1 MAHQEPTSDR
11 PETPDPAAPPESTAN
26 TFYGEV
32 SGGLLQTGRFYGNVI
47 FAGGSGTPWSAL
59 GWLAASLLMSAGA
72 GLSGRLALDRVT
84 SLASPHVTWV
94 LATAT
99 LLCLAATGWS
109 LRKCTEAWRRYR
121 SLGMRHRLLVAADHL
136 ADAVMNTW
144 EKEEAALRLY
154 DPKAIPV
161 RWHAASAA
169 LQDEWATIRNRT
181 DDEPVDLD
189 GHFADILSTYRKLL
203 PSGRLVVLG
212 DPGAGK
218 SVLAVRF
225 LLDHLTYRSK
235 HNPTAPVAVLLS
247 LSSWNPD
254 QPFWDWAANR
264 IARDY
269 PQLADMGGTGSSVA
283 AQLLEKGRLLLVLDG
298 FDELPVQA
306 RPRALD
312 ALNDRNRNTG
322 KLLLT
327 SRRAEYEEAVG
338 TAGVLSAAAV
348 IELEPLGVEDL
359 EHFLPLTVRGKG
371 DMGNKDDQDVSG
383 STDDQ
388 DVSGST
394 DGSSS
399 KDGSKWAGVLDV
411 LSGTLPAPGHDPQ
424 PEPKPES
431 DPGAESSPDGVDLRA
446 RAAVLRQVLST
457 PLMVALARTAYSDTA
472 ACPRELLESKQLGT
486 TEDVEDHLLDQFVTV
501 VYHRP
506 PDTHAAATD
515 RWTADEARSRLSGL
529 ARRLQ
534 RLGLHEITW
543 WRLSP
548 GVPEACRL
556 VVESAA
562 LALTLGATGW
572 LVFGQPH
579 RPQEPPPPYVLGVQA
594 AACLIALL
602 TRPLGTGDTGVAPRR
617 LVLRGRLRAFAS
629 QAAIATAVVLPVG
642 LAQQVTPAVLAALP
656 VLFALRTL
664 VDHAVDISQAD
675 SPRKLLRA
683 DRRAVTVLAP
693 AYALR
698 SEGPDALRSWLLAW
712 AALGPLLITA
722 AWHRTGGRDAVGPLV
737 WTVSGVSSLVALG
750 LLGVAG
756 SAWWGFTS
764 TRVALALTGH
774 LPWDLASFL
783 EDAHHRGVLRQ
794 AGGVYEFRHA
804 RLQDRLAGGP
814 PPEPSVSRDAPL
826 PPPSVNLVALPCA
839 LLALVVVSFTPG
851 AAGPYDA
858 SDRYCPTLSLP
869 AGYHADSD
877 ADADEGADDEAS
889 GSETISCMWTGDTDI
904 NSAPPLKNSSLVPI
918 PDTRYAGSYSLGFV
932 IDVVPPA
939 TSHSAVE
946 MGARLFSRLRES
958 TGAQRSVP
966 GLGQEA
972 VISDMT
978 GSRAWLVTRSGNLV
992 IQTIV
997 TEQRSACHST
1007 VGNIAVT
1014 QTVALLRQ
1022 FGETDGVHPP
1032 GYENDPWCDSAGGT
1046 AQEEASETPE
1056 PSPSPTPEATEEET
1070 PLPTELTIKSDGT
1083 RKSHVCRG
1091 GRVEV
1096 HADEVKLTLTG
1107 DCGEVDI
1114 YGERNAVYV
1123 EHTDELG
1130 VGGNLNTVYCRS
1142 TAKEV
1147 HRETGPPDWEYS
1159 HHHTIFNCDP

>member
-1 MAHQEPTSDR
+1 
-11 PETPDPAAPPESTAN
+11 
-26 TFYGEV
+26 
-32 SGGLLQTGRFYGNVI
+32 
-47 FAGGSGTPWSAL
+47 
-59 GWLAASLLMSAGA
+59 
-72 GLSGRLALDRVT
+72 
-84 SLASPHVTWV
+84 
-94 LATAT
+94 
-99 LLCLAATGWS
+99 
-109 LRKCTEAWRRYR
+109 
-121 SLGMRHRLLVAADHL
+121 
-136 ADAVMNTW
+136 MNTW

-515 RWTADEARSRLSGL
+515 RWTADEARSWLSGL

-656 VLFALRTL
+656 VLFALHLAGGQPQETAAGRPQGGDGPRPRVRPPQRRSRRTPLLAAGLGRPRPPAHHRRLAPNGRPGCRRPPGLDGQRGEFTGRPRPARCRRVCVVGLHLHPRRPRTHRTPALGPRVLPGGRPSPGCAASGRRRIRVPPRPAAGPARGWPPTGALGVPRRTAASTERQPRGPAVCSARAGRRELHARRGGPVRRLGPVLPDPQPPGGLPRGLGCGRGGRRRRRSEWFGNDQLYVDGRHGHQFRTAPQEL
-664 VDHAVDISQAD
+664 VLGAHSGHPLCRLVQPRLRHRRRAARDLPQRGRDGRAAVQPASRVHRRAAERSRPGPGGGDQRHDGKSRLAGHALRQ
-675 SPRKLLRA
+675 PRDPDDRHGATQRLPLDGREYRRHP
-683 DRRAVTVLAP
+683 DRRAPAPVRRDRRCPSPWLRERSLVRQCGWYGTGGGLRDTRTLAVAHP
-693 AYALR
+693 R
-698 SEGPDALRSWLLAW
+698 SD
-712 AALGPLLITA
+712 
-722 AWHRTGGRDAVGPLV
+722 GGRDPAADGTDHQVRRHAQIPCLPGRAGGGPRRRGETDPHRRLRR
-737 WTVSGVSSLVALG
+737 S
-750 LLGVAG
+750 
-756 SAWWGFTS
+756 
-764 TRVALALTGH
+764 GH
-774 LPWDLASFL
+774 L
-783 EDAHHRGVLRQ
+783 R
-794 AGGVYEFRHA
+794 
-804 RLQDRLAGGP
+804 
-814 PPEPSVSRDAPL
+814 
-826 PPPSVNLVALPCA
+826 
-839 LLALVVVSFTPG
+839 
-851 AAGPYDA
+851 
-858 SDRYCPTLSLP
+858 
-869 AGYHADSD
+869 
-877 ADADEGADDEAS
+877 
-889 GSETISCMWTGDTDI
+889 
-904 NSAPPLKNSSLVPI
+904 
-918 PDTRYAGSYSLGFV
+918 
-932 IDVVPPA
+932 
-939 TSHSAVE
+939 
-946 MGARLFSRLRES
+946 
-958 TGAQRSVP
+958 GAQRRLRGTHGRAGRRRQPQHRLLPQHRERGAPRDRSP
-966 GLGQEA
+966 GLG
-972 VISDMT
+972 V
-978 GSRAWLVTRSGNLV
+978 L
-992 IQTIV
+992 
-997 TEQRSACHST
+997 
-1007 VGNIAVT
+1007 
-1014 QTVALLRQ
+1014 
-1022 FGETDGVHPP
+1022 
-1032 GYENDPWCDSAGGT
+1032 
-1046 AQEEASETPE
+1046 
-1056 PSPSPTPEATEEET
+1056 PSPHD
-1070 PLPTELTIKSDGT
+1070 LQL
-1083 RKSHVCRG
+1083 
-1091 GRVEV
+1091 
-1096 HADEVKLTLTG
+1096 
-1107 DCGEVDI
+1107 
-1114 YGERNAVYV
+1114 
-1123 EHTDELG
+1123 
-1130 VGGNLNTVYCRS
+1130 
-1142 TAKEV
+1142 
-1147 HRETGPPDWEYS
+1147 
-1159 HHHTIFNCDP
+1159 